1 MFNFFKRRKKAAH
14 KIDAAR
20 WASAVFAMERG
31 NREPLERLL
40 NKLPPG
46 PEGKELTPEVLAGLR
61 GEDVV
66 LIVGHGVVGSEPVT
80 DFLLKDGRIFVTRD
94 DYDSVHD
101 KTDIQDVEA
110 GAKLGIDP
118 DIRTMKDNTAWVKFL
133 VEAGG
138 TVWIRREL
146 CHRTPVKELLEAY
159 RIARYEDAIRA
170 TAKTSPE
177 AVDPQVL
184 ARALTEHEVF
194 LIGNPHA
201 LLCHLADYFW
211 NYGAADEFQA
221 S

>member
-1 MFNFFKRRKKAAH
+1 MFDFLKRRKKATK

-20 WASAVFAMERG
+20 WAAAVFAMERG
-31 NREPLERLL
+31 NRVPLEKLL

-46 PEGKELTPEVLAGLR
+46 PQGEELTPAVLATLKGD
-61 GEDVV
+61 DVV
-66 LIVGHGVVGSEPVT
+66 LIVGHGVVGSEPIT
-80 DFLLKDGRIFVTRD
+80 DFLLRNGRIFVTRD
-94 DYDSVHD
+94 AYDSVHD
-101 KTDIQDVEA
+101 KTAIQDVEA

-118 DIRTMKDNTAWVKFL
+118 DIRTMAGNTEWVKFL

-159 RIARYEDAIRA
+159 RIARYEDSIR
-170 TAKTSPE
+170 TLAKTTPE
-177 AVDPQVL
+177 AVDPQVVE
-184 ARALTEHEVF
+184 RALTEHEVF

-211 NYGAADEFQA
+211 NYGVTDEFQA
-221 S
+221 A